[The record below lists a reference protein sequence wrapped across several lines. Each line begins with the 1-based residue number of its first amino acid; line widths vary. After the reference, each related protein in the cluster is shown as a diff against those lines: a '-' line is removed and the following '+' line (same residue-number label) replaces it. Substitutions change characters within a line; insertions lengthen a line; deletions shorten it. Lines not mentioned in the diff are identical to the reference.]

1 MLIPVILS
9 GGSGTRLWPLS
20 RRQFPKQFLPL
31 AGSRTLLQDT
41 LLRPGPLAD
50 ERPMVIGNDEH
61 RFLIAEQ
68 LRELGRESAD
78 IFLEPCGRN
87 TAPAATVAALAAA
100 ERAGEDA
107 LLLVMP
113 ADHAVRDEAAFRS
126 AIEQG
131 IPAAREG
138 ALVTFGVVPDRP
150 HTGYGYI
157 RGSADED
164 QGAHV
169 VEAFVEKP
177 DEVTARRFLDEGGY
191 LWNAG
196 IFLFRADAWLGEI
209 ERLHPD
215 MLAACRASLEG
226 ARRDLDFI
234 RLAAEPFAQN
244 PDLSIDYAVM
254 EHTDRARVVPL
265 DAGWSDIGSWDA
277 LREVGEPDAD
287 GNVTHGDVLL
297 QDSRDTLVHA
307 CSRLVGALGVADLV
321 IVETADAVLVAHRD
335 RAQEVRRL
343 VDRLAEAGRSEHLLH
358 RCVARPWGT
367 YETIDDGERF
377 QVKRITV
384 KPGAALSL
392 QMHHHR
398 AEHWVVV
405 RGTAR
410 VTRGEES
417 FLVSEN
423 ESTYIPIG
431 VRHRLENPG
440 KLPLE
445 LIEVQS
451 GAYLGEDD
459 IVRFEDNYGRDAGS
473 QTESAET
480 EKRT

>member
-1 MLIPVILS
+1 MLVPVILS

-20 RRQFPKQFLPL
+20 RRHFPKQFLPL
-31 AGSRTLLQDT
+31 TGNHSLLQQT
-41 LLRPGPLAD
+41 LLRLGDLPAQSPV
-50 ERPMVIGNDEH
+50 VIANDDH
-61 RFLIAEQ
+61 RFLAAEQ
-68 LRELGRESAD
+68 LRALGREDAR
-78 IFLEPCGRN
+78 IFLEPTGRN

-100 ERAGEDA
+100 EAGQADA

-113 ADHAVRDEAAFRS
+113 ADHVVQDEVAFRH
-126 AIEQG
+126 AVNRG
-131 IPAAREG
+131 IPAAKAG
-138 ALVTFGVVPDRP
+138 WLVTFGVVPDQA

-157 RGSADED
+157 RTGQAHADGSLE
-164 QGAHV
+164 
-169 VEAFVEKP
+169 VERFVEKP
-177 DEVTARRFLDEGGY
+177 DEATARGFLDEGGY

-196 IFLFRADAWLGEI
+196 IFLFRADAWLEEI
-209 ERLHPD
+209 GKFQPQVLEA
-215 MLAACRASLEG
+215 MRASL
-226 ARRDLDFI
+226 ARARHDLDFV
-234 RLAAEPFAQN
+234 RLDEAAFAQS
-244 PDLSIDYAVM
+244 PDISIDYAVM
-254 EHTDRARVVPL
+254 ERTDRARVVPL

-277 LREVGEPDAD
+277 LKAVGDPDEQ
-287 GNVTHGDVLL
+287 GNVVQGDALL
-297 QDSRDTLVHA
+297 EDTRNTLVHA
-307 CSRLVGALGVADLV
+307 HGRLVGTLGVEDLV
-321 IVETADAVLVAHRD
+321 IVETADAVLVAHRSH
-335 RAQEVRRL
+335 AQDVRRL
-343 VDRLAEAGRSEHLLH
+343 VDRLDAAGRSEHLEH
-358 RCVARPWGT
+358 RCVPRPWGT
-367 YETIDDGERF
+367 YETIDVGERF

-410 VTRGEES
+410 VTRGEDS

-459 IVRFEDNYGRDAGS
+459 IIRF
-473 QTESAET
+473 
-480 EKRT
+480 